1 VWWILQIRLYYV
13 SAPAATFAAAT
24 AAATLDW
31 PVCGPTLP
39 VANASNMLHANTCS
53 LASISNS
60 WQVVVGGLGPFV
72 TNMLH
77 VSWLSIYLKQFIT
90 QWWLATTWLVR
101 ISSMVQLE
109 LGVWLCVS
117 GH

>member
-1 VWWILQIRLYYV
+1 MFLLLQPLLLLLLQLLLWIGQYV
-13 SAPAATFAAAT
+13 DQRCQWPMLVICCMQ
-24 AAATLDW
+24 TLA
-31 PVCGPTLP
+31 V
-39 VANASNMLHANTCS
+39 LHA
-53 LASISNS
+53 ISNS

-77 VSWLSIYLKQFIT
+77 VSWLNIYLKQFIT
-90 QWWLATTWLVR
+90 QWWLGTTWLVR